1 MKRFLFFSLVLF
13 PISVF
18 AEGGLPDKPYIYVQ
32 GRVDL
37 EKDPDMITIF
47 CNVVAHNPDPAKAN
61 QEVQV
66 KATKV
71 LAMCDEGKIAK
82 KDVVAQSIRSEP
94 DYEENAK
101 GEKNRYKILGYTVT
115 RPINVTIRDLS
126 IFPKLVDDLFNL
138 GAVEV
143 SHVES
148 GLSTQAQMEE
158 EAWKKA
164 LANARESADKTLKT
178 LGMKIDSEFA
188 VSPEAFPE
196 IQDKIF
202 RSNRVVVTGMNV
214 PTPEDLVDPHHYRF
228 LPVTFSQNVH
238 VIYLISPAK

>member
-1 MKRFLFFSLVLF
+1 MKRFLVPLLIF

-18 AEGGLPDKPYIYVQ
+18 AGGGLPDKPYIYVQ
-32 GRVDL
+32 GKVDF
-37 EKDPDMITIF
+37 EKDPDMVTIF
-47 CNVVAHNPDPAKAN
+47 CNVVAHNPDVAKAN
-61 QEVQV
+61 QEVQA

-71 LAMCDEGKIAK
+71 LGMCDENKIAK
-82 KDVVAQSIRSEP
+82 KDVAAQDIRSEP

-101 GEKNRYKILGYTVT
+101 GEKNRYKILGYAVS
-115 RPINVTIRDLS
+115 RSINVTIRNLS

-138 GAVEV
+138 GGVEV
-143 SHVES
+143 SRVES
-148 GLSTQAQMEE
+148 GLSTQAQVEE
-158 EAWKKA
+158 EAWDKA
-164 LANARESADKTLKT
+164 LADARQRADKTLKAV
-178 LGMKIDSEFA
+178 GMKIDSVFA

-196 IQDKIF
+196 IQEKIF
-202 RSNRVVVTGMNV
+202 GSKNRVVVTGSNI

>member
-1 MKRFLFFSLVLF
+1 MERFLPFFLVIL
-13 PISVF
+13 PISLF
-18 AEGGLPDKPYIYVQ
+18 AGGGLPDKPYIYVQ
-32 GRVDL
+32 GRVDF
-37 EKDPDMITIF
+37 EKDPDMVTIF
-47 CNVVAHNPDPAKAN
+47 CRVVAHNPDAAKAN

-71 LAMCDEGKIAK
+71 LAMCDEKKIAK
-82 KDVVAQSIRSEP
+82 KDVAAQDIRSEP

-101 GEKNRYKILGYTVT
+101 GEKNHYRILGYTVT
-115 RPINVTIRDLS
+115 RSINVTIRNLS

-138 GAVEV
+138 GGVEI
-143 SHVES
+143 SRVES

-158 EAWKKA
+158 EAWGQA
-164 LANARESADKTLKT
+164 IANARESADKTVKAV
-178 LGMKIDSEFA
+178 GMKIDSVFA

-202 RSNRVVVTGMNV
+202 RSNRVVVTGMNI
-214 PTPEDLVDPHHYRF
+214 PTPEDLVDPYHYRF